1 MSTEDD
7 NNRYRKA
14 LESYKRDRERIND
27 IKERYK
33 INSLIPQNSFETIKN
48 DIEWLC
54 EIANDGI
61 NNKESSWYDHG

>member
-14 LESYKRDRERIND
+14 LESYKRDREKIKRIRE
-27 IKERYK
+27 ILKEGATVM
-33 INSLIPQNSFETIKN
+33 PM

-54 EIANDGI
+54 DIAKNGI
-61 NNKESSWYDHG
+61 DNAESSRLFWFQWYDHS